1 MTVFCFYS
9 KKKKRKVQEF
19 LAKHYGLLVVSA
31 RALIVFNHISQWNI
45 FHSACVGDIH
55 KACPHIFNDF

>member
-31 RALIVFNHISQWNI
+31 RALIVFNHISQ
-45 FHSACVGDIH
+45 
-55 KACPHIFNDF
+55 